1 MNLHGIVASAI
12 GSVNPNV
19 PATLQ
24 ISTGSTTQPDG
35 TPVPT
40 YATPITGTAQVQALS
55 YMDLKQVD
63 GLNLNGT
70 RRAIYFYG
78 AVNGVVRASNKGG
91 DLITLTDGH
100 NVGVWLTALV
110 LEQWPDWVKVV
121 ATLQNGS

>member
-1 MNLHGIVASAI
+1 MNLHGIAGPII
-12 GSVNPNV
+12 GAVNPNV
-19 PATLQ
+19 PATLK

-40 YATPITGTAQVQALS
+40 YDTITGTAQVQALS

-78 AVNGVVRASNKGG
+78 AVNGVVRPTQQGG
-91 DLITLTDGH
+91 DLIILTDGH
-100 NVGVWLTALV
+100 NVGTWLTAQV

-121 ATLQNGS
+121 ATLQDGS